1 MVARSEPLQFHLWI
15 PNLFNYKGGIQVYS
29 AHFLEA
35 LQSLYPASQ
44 LEVFLKHDVEH
55 PLQALTRPSTRF
67 HYAGRSPLALRTAV
81 FAAQLMGWGL
91 WQRPDLV
98 LATHLNF
105 TVAAHYL
112 KRLTGIPYWA
122 VAHGVEAWNITQPR
136 LRAALHH
143 ADLILAV
150 SSFTR
155 DRLLQEQNLDPAKV
169 VLLPNTFNP
178 DRFHIGAK
186 PTALLQQYHLLP
198 EQPVML
204 TVARLAE
211 AERYKGYDQILAALP
226 LIRQTIPDLH
236 YIIVGD
242 GSDRP
247 RIEQLITQLQLQDCV
262 TLAGFVPDRDL
273 CDYYNLCD
281 VFAMPSKREGFGIVY
296 LEAMACGK
304 PVIGGNQDG
313 ALDAL
318 RQGELGALV
327 NPNDVSELAQI
338 VIQILQKRYPN
349 PLLYEPKQ
357 LRQKVIEAFG
367 LASFKATLGKHL
379 DDYFRSCSVSVGAN
393 VKKTS

>member
-1 MVARSEPLQFHLWI
+1 MVTPSKPLQFHLWM

-35 LQSLYPASQ
+35 LQNLYPATQ
-44 LEVFLKHDVEH
+44 LEVFLKHDVDH
-55 PLQALTRPSTRF
+55 PLQTLTRPNTRF
-67 HYAGRSPLALRTAV
+67 HYAGRYPLTLRTPI

-91 WQRPDLV
+91 WQRPALV
-98 LATHLNF
+98 LATHLHF

-122 VAHGVEAWNITQPR
+122 VAHGVEAWNITQPP
-136 LRAALHH
+136 LQAALHE
-143 ADLILAV
+143 ADRILAV
-150 SSFTR
+150 SNFTR

-178 DRFHIGAK
+178 DRFHIAAK

-198 EQPVML
+198 EQPIML

-211 AERYKGYDQILAALP
+211 AERYKGYDQLLAALP
-226 LIRQTIPDLH
+226 TIRQTIPNLH
-236 YIIVGD
+236 YIIVGE

-247 RIEQLITQLQLQDCV
+247 RLEQLITQLQLQDCV

-304 PVIGGNQDG
+304 PVLGGNQDG

-318 RQGELGALV
+318 RNGELGVLV
-327 NPNDVSELAQI
+327 NPNDVFEIAQTI
-338 VIQILQKRYPN
+338 IQILQKGYQN
-349 PLLYEPKQ
+349 PLIYQPEQ
-357 LRQKVIEAFG
+357 LRQKVINTFG
-367 LASFKATLGKHL
+367 LASFKATLGEYL
-379 DDYFRSCSVSVGAN
+379 NGYFMNESTSVSQ
-393 VKKTS
+393 